1 MRVLRNLTRQE
12 LDYYTSQPTAKK
24 LIERIRLDGVTVP
37 AQNAEKLEK
46 GTTTEDEVDI
56 SATGYELQQA
66 DQKNGKNHIGCADG
80 KIETLQ
86 KQFLHDYFPFR

>member
-1 MRVLRNLTRQE
+1 MRQDCRQKRKGNRT
-12 LDYYTSQPTAKK
+12 DQADAHHDPKPYHIFPF
-24 LIERIRLDGVTVP
+24 R
-37 AQNAEKLEK
+37 LEK
-46 GTTTEDEVDI
+46 
-56 SATGYELQQA
+56 QQA